1 MGLTG
6 GVNPIDTVLEYGRQN
21 PAALAVASADFT
33 MTASDFADSVL
44 RFAARLRQL
53 GVAKGSVVAV
63 STHPAI
69 EAVITLALLH
79 EGAISLS
86 GTPAVLRAYSPNI
99 DLVLA
104 DAPVQTAARTI
115 TVDGEFLASLG
126 AVSIDIVPAQLADSD
141 VCRIVFSSGT
151 TGTPK
156 GVEFTVAALLARTD
170 AARTNWMPA
179 DPFMCLLGLDTVSGI
194 QTFYWSVFHG
204 ATYFVAS
211 TGPRN
216 REVIER
222 YGVRSIK
229 TSPAR
234 LADLLDAQPASG
246 LDVVQVAGSLLTPA
260 LGLRCEAV
268 LGVTPVYLY
277 GSTEVG
283 TVSSGTF
290 DATQPHVVGTLISS
304 VDFEL
309 VDAAGQPVTEPDT
322 EGTIR
327 YRSAVMVDHYWL
339 ADGDPASAF
348 RDGWFYPGDVGALS
362 AEEQLR
368 ISGRTNDV
376 VNANGAKFNLAELDI
391 WLSELRIFTDA
402 ASFSFTTDAGVG
414 VGIAFVAK
422 AHVGQEIV
430 VEQLA
435 TRFPNLAVG
444 ALIKLD
450 AIPRNQLG
458 KVDRLA
464 LQSMHSRLLD

>member
-1 MGLTG
+1 
-6 GVNPIDTVLEYGRQN
+6 
-21 PAALAVASADFT
+21 
-33 MTASDFADSVL
+33 
-44 RFAARLRQL
+44 
-53 GVAKGSVVAV
+53 
-63 STHPAI
+63 
-69 EAVITLALLH
+69 
-79 EGAISLS
+79 
-86 GTPAVLRAYSPNI
+86 
-99 DLVLA
+99 
-104 DAPVQTAARTI
+104 
-115 TVDGEFLASLG
+115 
-126 AVSIDIVPAQLADSD
+126 
-141 VCRIVFSSGT
+141 
-151 TGTPK
+151 
-156 GVEFTVAALLARTD
+156 
-170 AARTNWMPA
+170 MPA

-204 ATYFVAS
+204 ATYLVAS

-283 TVSSGTF
+283 TVSSGRF
-290 DATQPHVVGTLISS
+290 DAAQPHVVGELISS

-362 AEEQLR
+362 AEGQLR

-402 ASFSFTTDAGVG
+402 ASFSFSTDAGVG

-458 KVDRLA
+458 KVDRRS